1 MRVGKAGAL
10 FPTDSNSVL
19 SFVGILLLSWG
30 NWFWFHLPGQISFFN
45 FLALVP
51 HQLLGKSP
59 SCLASLINI
68 CYTKVQEVFHG
79 SQIIRLQP
87 SHINQWMTVFVPH
100 KNWLGKWASIWWPS
114 SQARVTSTK
123 SVLSLRFSNVFLTKS
138 FHCGQSFSDI
148 LQEFTNITD
157 GIPLLLCST

>member
-1 MRVGKAGAL
+1 MSIINWTVVANFKRSMCVLARL
-10 FPTDSNSVL
+10 EHYFQLTQTLCFPLLVFLCSLGETGFGSIFLDKFL
-19 SFVGILLLSWG
+19 SLI
-30 NWFWFHLPGQISFFN
+30 

-51 HQLLGKSP
+51 HQLPGKSP

-100 KNWLGKWASIWWPS
+100 KNWLEKWAGGCQDHFVGFNLMTIP
-114 SQARVTSTK
+114 T
-123 SVLSLRFSNVFLTKS
+123 
-138 FHCGQSFSDI
+138 GQGHINKVSAIS
-148 LQEFTNITD
+148 
-157 GIPLLLCST
+157 